1 MVSLNTVCFQH
12 FHSQLIRPPFPQGSR
27 LNKIHPRGNPAI
39 VRSIPAVFPQ
49 HSYPHPR
56 ETRGFRGIPAV
67 PIPVHTSDL
76 NARKVTDTNQQVHSK
91 SATNSQQIEVVESGP
106 ISAHYATR
114 MSFVHIYFSITL
126 GDLLEKQLNLLPQMM
141 WNVSPC

>member
-1 MVSLNTVCFQH
+1 MLFCLELGGPALGPPGWSPPCPAHRHAIALRMTATARTPLLRFVVNSLYNKSTTTWTTRRTPTTCTTNLQH
-12 FHSQLIRPPFPQGSR
+12 
-27 LNKIHPRGNPAI
+27 
-39 VRSIPAVFPQ
+39 
-49 HSYPHPR
+49 
-56 ETRGFRGIPAV
+56 
-67 PIPVHTSDL
+67 L